1 MLPSESSITAR
12 ELQRQEWLTYA
23 DQQRLADLACA
34 GTRCREPHEA
44 LAAAILAL
52 VHRLAALMPLAP
64 RTRPATG
71 LAAQGADAP
80 PPVIA
85 PGG

>member
-1 MLPSESSITAR
+1 MLPSESSIAAR

-23 DQQRLADLACA
+23 ERERLADLACA

-44 LAAAILAL
+44 LAAAVIAL
-52 VHRLAALMPLAP
+52 VHRLPALMPLAL
-64 RTRPATG
+64 RKRPATG
-71 LAAQGADAP
+71 LAAQAADVP